1 MHRRVGG
8 AFETLRLSLSSLN
21 GGFLKPKML
30 REFPDPA
37 AWGAPKDFGFRV
49 LAVIWTWGLR
59 LRRFRVLR
67 WFRGEFGGVFAQTF
81 VFVGF

>member
-1 MHRRVGG
+1 MQGCMESYALNSPQPNNTPRPQPPTTPVQAQVKVHRRVGG

-37 AWGAPKDFGFRV
+37 A
-49 LAVIWTWGLR
+49 
-59 LRRFRVLR
+59 
-67 WFRGEFGGVFAQTF
+67 
-81 VFVGF
+81 